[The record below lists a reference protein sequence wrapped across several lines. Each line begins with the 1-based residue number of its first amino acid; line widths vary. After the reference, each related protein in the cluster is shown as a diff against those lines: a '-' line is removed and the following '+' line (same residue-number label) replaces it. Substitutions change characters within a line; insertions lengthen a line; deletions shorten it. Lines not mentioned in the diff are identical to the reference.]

1 MQTLRSFCFTIFG
14 EWDKSPLESDDFK
27 CAVVQQE
34 KCPETGKLHY
44 QGFGMLQTP
53 KRVTAI
59 KKLLCCESA
68 HIEKTKGTPQ
78 QAWDY
83 CTKEDTRV
91 DGPWEFG
98 PRPAGRGAR

>member
-14 EWDKSPLESDDFK
+14 DWDKSPLESEDFK

-34 KCPETGKLHY
+34 KCPDTGRLHY
-44 QGFGMLQTP
+44 QGFAMLTSP
-53 KRVTAI
+53 KRLNAI
-59 KKLLCCESA
+59 KNILGSDTV
-68 HIEKTKGTPQ
+68 HVEKNKGTPQ

-91 DGPWEFG
+91 DGPWIFG
-98 PRPAGRGAR
+98 SRPSGRGAR